1 MKKLFLVY
9 LMMLAGSAWAEE
21 ASSKEQETQLRRL
34 RKLAESSGYD
44 SGYANRLRERI
55 KPYILFPESDLLLT
69 QGNPVAEIQ
78 VMCDQS
84 GKILS
89 WEMTRSSGND
99 AWDNSVM
106 KAVEKTGTLPLDEN
120 GYIPPRISFS
130 FRPKNQ

>member
-1 MKKLFLVY
+1 MKKLFLVC

-78 VMCDQS
+78 VMRDQS

-106 KAVEKTGTLPLDEN
+106 KAVEKTGTLPLDGN

>member
-1 MKKLFLVY
+1 MKKLFLVC
-9 LMMLAGSAWAEE
+9 LMILAGSAWAGE
-21 ASSKEQETQLRRL
+21 ALSENQKARL
-34 RKLAESSGYD
+34 RKLITPAEEANMS
-44 SGYANRLRERI
+44 YANRLRERI
-55 KPYILFPESDLLLT
+55 KPYILFPKSDLLLT

-130 FRPKNQ
+130 FRPRK